1 MYLISLTSNNT
12 GFKNV
17 YFNKRGL
24 SIILGDQVDTTP
36 IAEKN
41 TFNGVGKSLLI
52 ELIHFCL
59 GAELL
64 GFSVFLQNRLQ
75 IKIMFCMLINV
86 GKPNSDKER

>member
-41 TFNGVGKSLLI
+41 TFNGVGKPIS
-52 ELIHFCL
+52 
-59 GAELL
+59 
-64 GFSVFLQNRLQ
+64 
-75 IKIMFCMLINV
+75 
-86 GKPNSDKER
+86 